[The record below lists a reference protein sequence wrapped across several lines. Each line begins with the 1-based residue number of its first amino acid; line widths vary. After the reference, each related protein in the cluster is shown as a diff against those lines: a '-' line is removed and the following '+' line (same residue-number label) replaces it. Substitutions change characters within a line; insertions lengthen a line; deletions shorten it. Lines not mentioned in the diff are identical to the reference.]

1 MYTIRS
7 TYTTDAT
14 IALKS
19 LLCHSRLSLNCVLP
33 PHMITITL
41 LLARR
46 RRNCRCGCRWCNQ
59 LVSVA
64 CLADVITATGP
75 VSGLS
80 LFDAASLSLV
90 AVSGCSAQF
99 NETVVRV
106 VRRDCT
112 AVAQCSSSTRPLVH
126 LLPNLGTRR
135 LKPMNRFRCHKW
147 STRQRRETVD
157 FGGHEVKG
165 QGHTRPKIDMEA
177 V

>member
-64 CLADVITATGP
+64 CLADVITPTGP

-99 NETVVRV
+99 NE
-106 VRRDCT
+106 
-112 AVAQCSSSTRPLVH
+112 STRLSYVSSDETALQWHNVLVPLV
-126 LLPNLGTRR
+126 RSFVR
-135 LKPMNRFRCHKW
+135 
-147 STRQRRETVD
+147 SSV
-157 FGGHEVKG
+157 
-165 QGHTRPKIDMEA
+165 A
-177 V
+177 